1 MPESDNTIFQ
11 DGAKTPASLAALHE
25 QALRS
30 RTSRLSLEEIE
41 AEITAVRAANTA
53 GMCHDKP

>member
-1 MPESDNTIFQ
+1 MPASDNTVFQ
-11 DGAKTPASLAALHE
+11 DVAKTPESLAALHE

>member
-1 MPESDNTIFQ
+1 MPASDNTVFQ
-11 DGAKTPASLAALHE
+11 DVAKTPESLAALHE

-41 AEITAVRAANTA
+41 AEITAVRAENTA